1 MSSGTPIA
9 PTELRRFAGEIWP
22 GARAGPLPRSAGSGY
37 LLRLSKHVTNGGTDR
52 RVRIEHIRNFCIV
65 AHIDHGKS
73 TLADRLL
80 ETTRTLERREMREQV
95 LDSNELERERGITI
109 KLHAIRMDYTAPDGR
124 EYELNLID
132 TPGHVDFTYE
142 VSRSL
147 AACEGAV
154 LVVDAS
160 QGVQA
165 QTLSNLFLAM
175 EAGLEIIPVLNKI
188 DLPGAEPEK
197 RREEI
202 IDLLGVDA
210 EEVLTVS
217 AKEGVGIS
225 QLLERIVE
233 KVPPP
238 EGDPAAPLR
247 ALIFD
252 SFYDKYQGA
261 VPSIRVVDGSIRP
274 GTMITFG
281 ASDSKY
287 EVDEVG
293 YMRLGRVPQPELNPG
308 DVGYVIAA
316 IKRVADTRVGDT
328 VLDAAD
334 QARELLPGY
343 QDVKPMVF
351 SGLYPTDPDY
361 YEELRDALERL
372 RLNDASLHYEPE
384 TSTALGFGFR
394 CGFLGLLHMEIV
406 QERLEREF
414 DLDLITTV
422 PNVEYHVVMTDA
434 STTII
439 ENPSALPDRGRIE
452 RIEEPYVRARIMCP
466 AEYIGNV
473 QKLVHDR
480 RGEYVHMHYLD
491 PSRVEFLYEIPLAEV
506 VLDFYDKL
514 KGGTRGYASLDWELL
529 EYRPND
535 LVKLDMLINGDP
547 VDAFSVIIHRDK
559 AYEYGRDMAT
569 KLKELIPRQMFEVA
583 IQAAIGTKIIA
594 RTTVKAL
601 KKDVTAKCYGG
612 DITRKRKLLEKQKEG
627 KRRMKQVG
635 SVEIPQEAFLAV
647 LQVGD

>member
-1 MSSGTPIA
+1 M
-9 PTELRRFAGEIWP
+9 
-22 GARAGPLPRSAGSGY
+22 
-37 LLRLSKHVTNGGTDR
+37 
-52 RVRIEHIRNFCIV
+52 RIDHIRNFCIV

-80 ETTRTLERREMREQV
+80 EATGTLTRREMREQV

-109 KLHAIRMDYTAPDGR
+109 KLHAIRMDYTAADGKK
-124 EYELNLID
+124 YELNLID

-175 EAGLEIIPVLNKI
+175 DAGLEIIPVLNKI

-197 RREEI
+197 RREELV
-202 IDLLGVDA
+202 DLLGCEP

-217 AKEGVGIS
+217 AKEGTGVPE
-225 QLLERIVE
+225 LLERIIA

-238 EGDPAAPLR
+238 EGDPDAPLR

-252 SFYDKYQGA
+252 SFYDQYQGA
-261 VPSIRVVDGSIRP
+261 VPSIRVVDGTIRP
-274 GTMITFG
+274 GMKIAFG
-281 ASDSKY
+281 ATHAEY

-293 YMRLGRVPQPELNPG
+293 VLRLGRVKQPELSPG

-316 IKRVADTRVGDT
+316 IKRVSDTKSGDT
-328 VLDAAD
+328 VIDAAHP
-334 QARELLPGY
+334 ETPLLPGY

-351 SGLYPTDPDY
+351 SGLYPTDADQ
-361 YEELRDALERL
+361 YEELRDALEKL
-372 RLNDASLHYEPE
+372 KLNDASLNYEPE

-394 CGFLGLLHMEIV
+394 CGFLGLLHMEVV

-422 PNVEYHVVMTDA
+422 PNVEYHVALTNG
-434 STTII
+434 TRITI
-439 ENPSALPDRGRIE
+439 ENPTALPDRGAIDE
-452 RIEEPYVRARIMCP
+452 IHEPYVRARIMCP
-466 AEYIGNV
+466 SEYIGNV

-491 PSRVEFLYEIPLAEV
+491 PARVEFLYEIPLAEI
-506 VLDFYDKL
+506 VLDFYDRL
-514 KGGTRGYASLDWELL
+514 KSGTRGYASLDWEILD
-529 EYRPND
+529 YRPND
-535 LVKLDMLINGDP
+535 LVKLDMLINGDSI
-547 VDAFSVIIHRDK
+547 DAFSVIIHRDK
-559 AYEYGRDMAT
+559 AYEYGRSMAE
-569 KLKELIPRQMFEVA
+569 KLKELIPRQMFVVA
-583 IQAAIGTKIIA
+583 IQAAIGGQIIA
-594 RTTVKAL
+594 RESVRAMR
-601 KKDVTAKCYGG
+601 KDVTAKCYGG

-627 KRRMKQVG
+627 KKRMKQVG
-635 SVEIPQEAFLAV
+635 TVEIPQEAFLAV